1 METWKRTTFTLVA
14 VTAFLFGTRADAA
27 QSCVW
32 VLPGVQGESTV
43 VPGGMD
49 VLNFSSGLANP
60 DGRGIG
66 GFGGAAGRVRF
77 RDFQIIKKID
87 KASPVLFESAASG
100 QHYADATLSCRKTG
114 GAAGAAG
121 QVYLTFEFKVVF
133 VKTIDWSGPGDE
145 GPTEQITF
153 EYGTIRMTYRP
164 QNSDGALGEPVS
176 RCFDVLRNRSC

>member
-1 METWKRTTFTLVA
+1 METWKRSALLLVA
-14 VTAFLFGTRADAA
+14 VTAALFETRAEAA
-27 QSCVW
+27 QTCVL
-32 VLPGVQGESTV
+32 VIPGVQGESTV

-49 VLNFSSGLANP
+49 VLSFSSGLANSE
-60 DGRGIG
+60 GRGIG
-66 GFGGAAGRVRF
+66 GFGGAAARVRF

-87 KASPVLFESAASG
+87 KASPVLFESAATG
-100 QHYADATLSCRKTG
+100 QHYADATLTCSKTG

-121 QVYLTFEFKVVF
+121 QVYLTFEFKTIF

-153 EYGTIRMTYRP
+153 EYGSVKMTYRP